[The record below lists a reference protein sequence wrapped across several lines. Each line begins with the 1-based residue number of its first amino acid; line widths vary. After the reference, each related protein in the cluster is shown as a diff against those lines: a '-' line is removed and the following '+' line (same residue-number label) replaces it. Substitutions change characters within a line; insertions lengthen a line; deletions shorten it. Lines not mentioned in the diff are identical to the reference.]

1 MVGDTTKERP
11 IPSQSHDRL
20 RQPRVGVGEHTL
32 DPIADELGGAGLA
45 TGEDRQARAPRLE
58 RGKTEGFPDRRL
70 QEQVSV
76 REDLENL
83 DAIEP
88 AEETHRRLKTVIT
101 DESFGSRPVGAV
113 SNDGDPQPRIA
124 LQGSLRL
131 VDDSQERDDALAGR
145 KAHNGGNAQLLG
157 HTFDTVRPPFHRV
170 DGIGEHQYRSTSGQ
184 GAGDLGGSHVAYG
197 RELGS
202 PRIPADRRPAHTKTR
217 AGQRTPNAVNRD
229 ERRSTEFMRRTQ
241 RPPGERRHH
250 AGMNV
255 NDVDGVRGEDF
266 DHLVPSPRMDRQIEG
281 QVSGDPV
288 YRHSIDNVIAGKDL
302 RRAAGRRDDTDIVTV
317 SALLESERPDLGL
330 NAASPWQVAVGDMC
344 DSHGVTVRHN
354 GCMLR
359 TPTRR
364 RTIVFV
370 HAHPDDEALLTAGT
384 MARASSQ
391 GLRVVLI
398 VATDGEAGLTSAELS
413 GNLALRRRAELA
425 ASADALGVDRIESL
439 GYPDSG
445 LNAEHPLG
453 FAHQDTFAVADR
465 ISAILDEVEADFV
478 VGYDPAGGYGH
489 PDHLQVHRV
498 TRQAAALAHQT
509 PHLFEAT
516 LPREP
521 IARAVALA
529 ARTRLTPSGFDPASF
544 AGAWT
549 PSAEITHRINV
560 RPYLRNKLA
569 SLRAHAS
576 QATADGTIRTLAVL
590 TRAPGPLQ
598 HLLLGTEYYVAVPAS
613 TNERTRSTASGAS

>member
-1 MVGDTTKERP
+1 MC
-11 IPSQSHDRL
+11 
-20 RQPRVGVGEHTL
+20 
-32 DPIADELGGAGLA
+32 
-45 TGEDRQARAPRLE
+45 
-58 RGKTEGFPDRRL
+58 
-70 QEQVSV
+70 
-76 REDLENL
+76 
-83 DAIEP
+83 
-88 AEETHRRLKTVIT
+88 
-101 DESFGSRPVGAV
+101 
-113 SNDGDPQPRIA
+113 
-124 LQGSLRL
+124 
-131 VDDSQERDDALAGR
+131 
-145 KAHNGGNAQLLG
+145 
-157 HTFDTVRPPFHRV
+157 
-170 DGIGEHQYRSTSGQ
+170 
-184 GAGDLGGSHVAYG
+184 
-197 RELGS
+197 
-202 PRIPADRRPAHTKTR
+202 
-217 AGQRTPNAVNRD
+217 
-229 ERRSTEFMRRTQ
+229 
-241 RPPGERRHH
+241 
-250 AGMNV
+250 
-255 NDVDGVRGEDF
+255 
-266 DHLVPSPRMDRQIEG
+266 
-281 QVSGDPV
+281 
-288 YRHSIDNVIAGKDL
+288 
-302 RRAAGRRDDTDIVTV
+302 
-317 SALLESERPDLGL
+317 ALLECEGPDLGL
-330 NAASPWQVAVGDMC
+330 DAASSGQVAVGDVR

-354 GCMLR
+354 DHMLR
-359 TPTRR
+359 PPTRR

-398 VATDGEAGLTSAELS
+398 VATDGEAGLTSAELT

-453 FAHQDTFAVADR
+453 FAHQDTFAVSDR
-465 ISAILDEVEADFV
+465 LSAILDEVEADIV
-478 VGYDPAGGYGH
+478 VGYDPSGGYGH

-498 TRQAAALAHQT
+498 TRQAAALARHT
-509 PHLFEAT
+509 PNLFEAT

-544 AGAWT
+544 ANAWT

-560 RPYLRNKLA
+560 RPHMRSKLA

-613 TNERTRSTASGAS
+613 TNESTRSTASGAS